1 MLTRSSP
8 LSKQQF
14 HTASG
19 LRETDRIERERERDN
34 YYDDDDDDD
43 DAAHTVR
50 VFTRLE
56 ERSRGEEE
64 RGENWSS
71 NAQPFSNG
79 ARFVSLF
86 SFLSHQLEMNDE
98 IKTVP

>member
-19 LRETDRIERERERDN
+19 LRETDRIEKEIETTTTTTTTTTT
-34 YYDDDDDDD
+34 Y
-43 DAAHTVR
+43 TVR